1 MEKKAIG
8 KFQLVLLRAQYC
20 LISLLTTWMIGLSVL
35 LASCSKY
42 QVRVVDILESS
53 AAFQRE
59 PERLK
64 KCADKNLMKLNKDKC
79 EV

>member
-1 MEKKAIG
+1 
-8 KFQLVLLRAQYC
+8 
-20 LISLLTTWMIGLSVL
+20 MIGLSVL
-35 LASCSKY
+35 SASCSWY
-42 QVRVVDILESS
+42 QIRAVDILESS

-64 KCADKNLMKLNKDKC
+64 KCADRNLMKLSKDKC